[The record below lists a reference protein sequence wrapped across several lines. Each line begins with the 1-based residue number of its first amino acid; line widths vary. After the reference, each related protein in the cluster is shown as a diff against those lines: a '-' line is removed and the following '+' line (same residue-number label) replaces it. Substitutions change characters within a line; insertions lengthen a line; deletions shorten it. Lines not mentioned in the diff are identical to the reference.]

1 MKLIK
6 TVLVGISILYTTISM
21 ATTNIGSNI
30 EVTDYIAY
38 GDMYEWTLSDGYHTD
53 GHSKIYADK
62 KMTFSGNVW
71 IDGENVIFES
81 PSIVFNNLNAVD
93 GIGIANG
100 SMTLENT
107 IAEFDY
113 AKWEIPYKGKI
124 AFSGNSAIKLGENSW
139 GKTLIQSN
147 NLNGD
152 VRFVVDNKSI
162 AENSSEQMCLS
173 ADDAN
178 GFENFSVKENT
189 LYAIEDN
196 GATTRERQYTIT
208 QRDINEIAEKGNYSE
223 EQATLLKA
231 MMQVSGNSLFD
242 TVSTMVQM
250 GEDASDL
257 LDGLRPATAAAQSA
271 AFDTTISTIRAI
283 YNHITPTHDPL
294 VYQKIKERTH
304 ITPWVEGMY
313 THTKNEM
320 GKQGF
325 VSNQTGFAMGVDANI
340 TDKALI
346 GAGYSQ
352 TTGSFDAEIGG
363 KTDLD
368 GYTGFIYGSWKPT
381 QLFIAGMAAYS
392 KMKYNNSGIEW
403 NADVFG
409 GQGAIGYEWGW
420 IDVGVGARYIK
431 VKSEDY
437 KNAYGTDIKTKDS
450 DMATGIAGVH
460 AQKVFKD
467 EKGWMLVPSAHVAA
481 TYDFKEADDETSIF
495 YNGTKLYTY
504 KGEKPERFGVEAGVG
519 LRLQK
524 GRMELQLTYDGA
536 FRKDIYSNSGFATLK
551 YHF

>member
-1 MKLIK
+1 MSKFKITTLILGIICQTSVVHATEIRDYTARGAAISWYENNAIEK
-6 TVLVGISILYTTISM
+6 TQG
-21 ATTNIGSNI
+21 TTNKLESN
-30 EVTDYIAY
+30 EDLVFTGLTYIRSTSNNR
-38 GDMYEWTLSDGYHTD
+38 DV
-53 GHSKIYADK
+53 
-62 KMTFSGNVW
+62 TFSAPN
-71 IDGENVIFES
+71 IKMESEIKLYNAEKNSITFENS
-81 PSIVFNNLNAVD
+81 KVD
-93 GIGIANG
+93 
-100 SMTLENT
+100 
-107 IAEFDY
+107 FDDVSWNSDKNY
-113 AKWEIPYKGKI
+113 HGKI

-152 VRFVVDNKSI
+152 VRFVVDNGSV
-162 AENSSEQMCLS
+162 AENGSEQMCLS
-173 ADDAN
+173 ADATN

-196 GATTRERQYTIT
+196 AATTGERQYTIT

-231 MMQVSGNSLFD
+231 MMQVTGNTLFD

-313 THTKNEM
+313 THTKNDME
-320 GKQGF
+320 KQGF

-431 VKSEDY
+431 VKSDDY

-467 EKGWMLVPSAHVAA
+467 EKGWMLVPSAHMAA

-524 GRMELQLTYDGA
+524 GRLELQLTYDGA

>member
-1 MKLIK
+1 
-6 TVLVGISILYTTISM
+6 
-21 ATTNIGSNI
+21 
-30 EVTDYIAY
+30 
-38 GDMYEWTLSDGYHTD
+38 
-53 GHSKIYADK
+53 
-62 KMTFSGNVW
+62 
-71 IDGENVIFES
+71 
-81 PSIVFNNLNAVD
+81 
-93 GIGIANG
+93 
-100 SMTLENT
+100 
-107 IAEFDY
+107 
-113 AKWEIPYKGKI
+113 
-124 AFSGNSAIKLGENSW
+124 
-139 GKTLIQSN
+139 
-147 NLNGD
+147 
-152 VRFVVDNKSI
+152 
-162 AENSSEQMCLS
+162 
-173 ADDAN
+173 
-178 GFENFSVKENT
+178 
-189 LYAIEDN
+189 
-196 GATTRERQYTIT
+196 
-208 QRDINEIAEKGNYSE
+208 
-223 EQATLLKA
+223 

-250 GEDASDL
+250 GEDASDI
-257 LDGLRPATAAAQSA
+257 LDGMHPATAAAQSA

-340 TDKALI
+340 TDKALF

-420 IDVGVGARYIK
+420 IDAGIGARYIK
-431 VKSEDY
+431 VKSDDY

-450 DMATGIAGVH
+450 DMTTGIVGVH